1 MTEMPFRCGRV
12 ALIGPPNAGKS
23 TLLNKYLGRKL
34 SIVSPLPQTTRNR
47 ITGILS
53 DKEAQV
59 IFIDTPGIHQQRGG
73 THRLMLRAA
82 WDALDGADV
91 LGVILDAD
99 LYARKA
105 EFLENDLTP
114 LRAPVAAETR
124 PVFVIA
130 NKVDLLGD
138 KSRLLPLLERLHEL
152 WPEAG
157 LFPVSAADGEGLPG
171 LLAAI
176 KLALP
181 EGPPCFPEDM
191 LSTAPL
197 RFMAAEIVREK
208 LFLTLR
214 QELPYFTTVAIEAW
228 EEDEERDAVEIHAVI
243 NVAKSSHKAMVI
255 GRAGR
260 NIKQTG
266 QAARLEI
273 AQLLGRKTHL
283 RLWVKVRDSRA
294 DEADFLRSFGLVP
307 EAEL

>member
-1 MTEMPFRCGRV
+1 MNKPPFRCGRV

-23 TLLNKYLGRKL
+23 TLLNTFLGRKL

-53 DKEAQV
+53 DRDAQV
-59 IFIDTPGIHQQRGG
+59 IFIDTPGIYQQRGG

-91 LGVILDAD
+91 PAVIVDAD

-105 EFLENDLTP
+105 EFLVNDLAP
-114 LRAPVAAETR
+114 LRAPVAAEKR

-138 KSRLLPLLERLHEL
+138 KSRLLPLLASLHEL
-152 WPEAG
+152 WPAAG
-157 LFPVSAADGEGLPG
+157 LFPVSAADGEGLPE
-171 LLAAI
+171 LLAAV

-181 EGPPCFPEDM
+181 EGPPCFPED
-191 LSTAPL
+191 LFSTAPL
-197 RFMAAEIVREK
+197 RFMVAEIVREK

-214 QELPYFTTVAIEAW
+214 QELPYFTSVDIEAW
-228 EEDEERDAVEIHAVI
+228 EEDDESGAVEIHAVI
-243 NVAKSSHKAMVI
+243 NVAKSTHKAMVI

-260 NIKQTG
+260 NIKQAG

-273 AQLLGRKTHL
+273 ARLLGRKTHL
-283 RLWVKVRDSRA
+283 RLWVKVRTGRA
-294 DEADFLRSFGLVP
+294 DEAEFLRSFGLVP

>member
-1 MTEMPFRCGRV
+1 M
-12 ALIGPPNAGKS
+12 GPPNAGKS

-53 DKEAQV
+53 DKDAQV
-59 IFIDTPGIHQQRGG
+59 IFTDTPGIHQHIHQQRGG

-105 EFLENDLTP
+105 EFLENDLVP
-114 LRAPVAAETR
+114 LRVPIAAETR

-138 KSRLLPLLERLHEL
+138 KSRLLPLLGRLHEL

-157 LFPVSAADGEGLPG
+157 LFPVSAVDGEGLSG

-191 LSTAPL
+191 LSTSPL
-197 RFMAAEIVREK
+197 RFTAAEIVREK

-214 QELPYFTTVAIEAW
+214 QELPYFTTVAVEAW
-228 EEDEERDAVEIHAVI
+228 EEDDERDAVEIHAVI

-294 DEADFLRSFGLVP
+294 DEADFLRSFGFVP